1 MVLLSSIGVVVFLFI
16 SALVAAA
23 EVSLF
28 SLELHQIEALR
39 QSSSSNDQQIIK
51 ALDKQKRLIAT
62 IVVAH
67 NIVNIFV
74 IILSETLSDY
84 FLAGKVSATTE
95 FVIRVIAVTFL
106 ILLIGEI
113 IPKVYTKQN
122 ALKTAQR
129 LIWFVNICDKIFAP
143 FTFILTKTAVI
154 IDKFS
159 KTQKHNLSIEDL
171 SQALDLTSNDTTPE
185 EEIKILKGIVEFGN
199 TPVKQIMKPR
209 MEMICIENNVNF
221 DELKALVIEY
231 GFSRIPIYE
240 ETHDQIKGILYSK
253 DLLPHLTNNKN
264 FDWHSLLRTP
274 FFVPFNKK
282 IDDLL
287 QEFQIKK
294 MHLAIVVDEYGGT
307 LGLVTLED
315 VIEEI
320 LGDIN
325 DEFDEVDDVFFSK
338 IDNNNFLFEGKIKL
352 NELYKALDIEG
363 EDFEKDKGESDTLA
377 GFILELNGNFPQK
390 GQEIV
395 WNNYVFKIEALDKR
409 RIRRIK
415 LSRTEKASKIIN
427 V

>member
-129 LIWFVNICDKIFAP
+129 LIWFVIC
-143 FTFILTKTAVI
+143 
-154 IDKFS
+154 S
-159 KTQKHNLSIEDL
+159 
-171 SQALDLTSNDTTPE
+171 
-185 EEIKILKGIVEFGN
+185 
-199 TPVKQIMKPR
+199 
-209 MEMICIENNVNF
+209 
-221 DELKALVIEY
+221 
-231 GFSRIPIYE
+231 
-240 ETHDQIKGILYSK
+240 LY
-253 DLLPHLTNNKN
+253 
-264 FDWHSLLRTP
+264 
-274 FFVPFNKK
+274 
-282 IDDLL
+282 
-287 QEFQIKK
+287 
-294 MHLAIVVDEYGGT
+294 
-307 LGLVTLED
+307 
-315 VIEEI
+315 
-320 LGDIN
+320 
-325 DEFDEVDDVFFSK
+325 
-338 IDNNNFLFEGKIKL
+338 
-352 NELYKALDIEG
+352 LY
-363 EDFEKDKGESDTLA
+363 TYQ
-377 GFILELNGNFPQK
+377 NCC
-390 GQEIV
+390 
-395 WNNYVFKIEALDKR
+395 NY
-409 RIRRIK
+409 
-415 LSRTEKASKIIN
+415 
-427 V
+427 